1 MPLKLVPRK
10 LACLGARL
18 GIGDVARAAED
29 GPVEGEDFCPLD
41 ELGSG
46 KSKCVSHGLRSQLS
60 WHWCSAGRLTWSR
73 LSAGPRR
80 DFRPVAYVRRDRH
93 GAAMARINHGW

>member
-18 GIGDVARAAED
+18 GISDAACAAED
-29 GPVEGEDFCPLD
+29 GPVEGEDPCSLD

-46 KSKCVSHGLRSQLS
+46 QVDVSVMIG
-60 WHWCSAGRLTWSR
+60 
-73 LSAGPRR
+73 
-80 DFRPVAYVRRDRH
+80 
-93 GAAMARINHGW
+93 